1 MNATFFYSFLAVLA
15 GVAVPILA
23 SINAAY
29 GQTIGNVHWA
39 SLTLCVVAFLTIL
52 AVSMANGVSIPDIT
66 TFQQA
71 SWWHFLGGC
80 FFAIYVVSITFVAPK
95 IGVGNAIIFV
105 VVAQIFTSVTIDH
118 FGFFGAAVQ
127 QLDWKRALGI
137 VFLVIGVALARS
149 AVSTTNDGSS

>member
-1 MNATFFYSFLAVLA
+1 MMNATLLYSVLAIIA

-23 SINAAY
+23 SINSAY

-39 SLTLCVVAFLTIL
+39 SLTLCVVAFITIL
-52 AVSMANGVSIPDIT
+52 VVTLTSGVSMPSVA

-80 FFAIYVVSITFVAPK
+80 FFAIYVVLITFVAPK

-118 FGFFGAAVQ
+118 FGLFNAAVQ
-127 QLDWKRALGI
+127 QLDVKRALGI

-149 AVSTTNDGSS
+149 ATTPPADN